1 MNVAFSIGTA
11 AAYFALVA
19 FVALTRGRLYATF
32 VGVVLGVH
40 TLVSVALA
48 PRFGVLTPLALY
60 FQATVFV
67 HFALLVRSKLR
78 GIVYRSFV
86 SIPASAFAAGTFL
99 AFPWAIAAA
108 FGYAAPGIF
117 VPFAAAG
124 VGVVQSLFS
133 FRKTVALTID
143 HGPRGDLA
151 RAPRGDRRVA
161 RPLRVVQITD
171 PHLGPFMS
179 EARLRRIVE
188 RAVGAKPDLVL
199 LTGDLLT
206 MEAHHAPAA
215 LARALSP
222 LSEMEGKVFACRGN
236 HDFEAIDTIATA
248 LAAAGVRYLIDDAC
262 TVETEAGMVQIVGLD
277 FTRRDRAARM
287 AKVLAAHPRE
297 PGQLRLVMLHDPGAF
312 RHLADGE
319 ADLVLS
325 GHTHGG
331 QVGVVSLGLPWTLV
345 SLFTKIPDHGFWA
358 QGTNR
363 LYVHRGTGH
372 YGFPLRVGVPSEE
385 GVLEIHV
392 LGDRNEAGE

>member
-1 MNVAFSIGTA
+1 MSVAFSIGTA

-40 TLVSVALA
+40 TLVSVAIA
-48 PRFGVLTPLALY
+48 RRFGALTPVALY

-78 GIVYRSFV
+78 GIVYRSLV

-108 FGYAAPGIF
+108 FGYAAPAIF
-117 VPFAAAG
+117 VPFAVAG
-124 VGVVQSLFS
+124 VGVVQSLTTFPG
-133 FRKTVALTID
+133 TVRLTID
-143 HGPRGDLA
+143 RVPRGALA
-151 RAPRGDRRVA
+151 RAPHGDERVA
-161 RPLRVVQITD
+161 RPLRIVQITD

-179 EARLRRIVE
+179 EARLRRITE
-188 RAVGAKPDLVL
+188 RAVRAKPDLVL

-206 MEAHHAPAA
+206 MEAHHAPGA

-222 LSEMEGKVFACRGN
+222 LAEMEGRVFACRGN

-248 LAAAGVRYLIDDAC
+248 LAAAGVRYLIDEAC
-262 TVETEAGMVQIVGLD
+262 AVETEAGPVQIVGLD
-277 FTRRDRAARM
+277 FTRRDRAAKMKRVFS
-287 AKVLAAHPRE
+287 ANPRPDGHLRIVL
-297 PGQLRLVMLHDPGAF
+297 LHDPGAF

-331 QVGVVSLGLPWTLV
+331 QVGLVSLGLPWTLV
-345 SLFTKIPDHGFWA
+345 SLLTKIPDHGFWG

-392 LGDRNEAGE
+392 APELGAERE